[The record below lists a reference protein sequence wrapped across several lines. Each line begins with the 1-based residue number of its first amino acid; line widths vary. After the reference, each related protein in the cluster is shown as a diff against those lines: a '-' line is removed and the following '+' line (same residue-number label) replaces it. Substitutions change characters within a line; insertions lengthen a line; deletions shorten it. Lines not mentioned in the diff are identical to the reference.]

1 MKKLSILM
9 LMLTLLSLLAAE
21 TNPVASYF
29 ANPNPDTYLA
39 AVQSCRADLAQAP
52 EKVSVKI
59 LMANIAVMEAN
70 RLAKEVAAVSDQ
82 LDVGGSFQYANLLL
96 AQKKYDEAIAIYQK
110 INTDSPDWSCPW
122 RHKGEAYF
130 RMGNY
135 KSALV
140 SFQQA
145 VETNKEHYDAYIW
158 LAKTQYVLKKYKP
171 ALKNLE
177 TALTLNPESEESPD
191 EVISEKT
198 IKELHE
204 ALLKKTG
211 K

>member
-1 MKKLSILM
+1 
-9 LMLTLLSLLAAE
+9 MLTILSLLVAE
-21 TNPVASYF
+21 TSPVTSYF
-29 ANPNPDTYLA
+29 ANPNSTAYLA
-39 AVQSCRADLAQAP
+39 AVQSCQADLQQDP

-59 LMANIAVMEAN
+59 LMANLAVMEAK
-70 RLAKEVAAVSDQ
+70 RLANEVAEVSDK
-82 LDVGGSFQYANLLL
+82 LDIGGSFQYANLLL
-96 AQKKYDEAIAIYQK
+96 AQKEYELAIAIYQK

-130 RMGNY
+130 RMGDY

-140 SFQQA
+140 AFQQA
-145 VETNKEHYDAYIW
+145 VQTNKEHYDAYLW

-177 TALTLNPESEESPD
+177 TAFTLNPEAEQNTD